1 MTLIAKFVQS
11 PKRALK
17 QLRTRFWTARA
28 CRQIAARPDGLR
40 VNYKSSFTKFTE
52 IGTDCHFN
60 GMKIEGRGTVRF
72 GDHFH
77 SGREILVIT
86 EFHNYEGTRL
96 PYDSTT
102 IVKDVTIE
110 RNVWIGT
117 RVTLLGEVR
126 IGEGAIVQAG
136 SVVVKDVPPLAIVG
150 GAPAKVFKMR
160 DKDHYERLLTHNV

>member
-1 MTLIAKFVQS
+1 M
-11 PKRALK
+11 
-17 QLRTRFWTARA
+17 
-28 CRQIAARPDGLR
+28 
-40 VNYKSSFTKFTE
+40 NYKSRFTMSTE

-60 GMKIEGRGTVRF
+60 GMKIEGRGTVQI

-86 EFHNYEGTRL
+86 EYHNYEGTRL
-96 PYDSTT
+96 PYDHTT
-102 IVKDVTIE
+102 IFKDVTIG

-117 RVTLLGEVR
+117 RVTLLGGIT

-136 SVVVKDVPPLAIVG
+136 SVVIQDVPPLAIVG

-160 DKDHYERLLTHNV
+160 DKDHYERLLAHNV